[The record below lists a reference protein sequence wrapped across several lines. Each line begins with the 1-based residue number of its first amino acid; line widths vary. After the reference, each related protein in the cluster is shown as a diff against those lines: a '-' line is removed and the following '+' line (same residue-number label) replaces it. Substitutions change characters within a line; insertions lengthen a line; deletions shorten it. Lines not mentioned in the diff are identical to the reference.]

1 MGMID
6 DANNEIPGA
15 CFREEEYA
23 AVYFLVLEQ
32 VCWHKGI
39 PQPVYADQYTIFQS
53 PSQPTVEQELSGELP
68 RTQFGRLVDELGIQF
83 IAARSPQTNGR
94 IEPL

>member
-1 MGMID
+1 MID
-6 DANNEIPGA
+6 DANNEIPGS
-15 CFREEEYA
+15 CFRGEEDA
-23 AVYFLVLEQ
+23 AGYFQVQEQ
-32 VCWHKGI
+32 VCRYKGI

-68 RTQFGRLVDELGIQF
+68 RTQFGRLVNELGIQF

-94 IEPL
+94 IERL

>member
-1 MGMID
+1 MID

-23 AVYFLVLEQ
+23 AGYFLVLEQ

-39 PQPVYADQYTIFQS
+39 PQPVYADQRTISQS
-53 PSQPTVEQELSGELP
+53 PGQLTVEQELSGELP

-94 IEPL
+94 IERL